1 MVWTFYYKKLKII
14 LKCMQDR
21 SKGLWLSNPHNAFI
35 LWIHFKNF
43 VFPLFFDSRKELI
56 YLRNSNSPSPS
67 SASTY
72 DSNFGWTNE
81 AKNDKLRLRW
91 LESTVSE
98 LQAELAEVLRAR
110 NTSEELA
117 ERSILRSEIELLR
130 ADVAGFGKGLRD
142 LGGKIDRLESTL
154 GIVKIDLAATKER
167 NNRLS
172 RVCKN
177 FTEQVSFF

>member
-1 MVWTFYYKKLKII
+1 M
-14 LKCMQDR
+14 
-21 SKGLWLSNPHNAFI
+21 
-35 LWIHFKNF
+35 
-43 VFPLFFDSRKELI
+43 
-56 YLRNSNSPSPS
+56 
-67 SASTY
+67 
-72 DSNFGWTNE
+72 
-81 AKNDKLRLRW
+81 
-91 LESTVSE
+91 ESTVSE

-172 RVCKN
+172 RVCKD